1 LGSLADERLHTGPL
15 FVLLGTFVGFSA
27 GFYVMYRE
35 LVIEPRRNESDAESG
50 DGRRNRG

>member
-27 GFYVMYRE
+27 GFYMMYRE
-35 LVIEPRRNESDAESG
+35 LVIEPRQDASDAETGG
-50 DGRRNRG
+50 D